1 MVAFTSVF
9 AGLTLVAGSLA
20 APTEEGMF
28 SKISKRAGTPNSSGM
43 HDGFY
48 YSWWSDGG
56 ADATYTNGAGGS
68 YSMEWKD
75 GGNVVGGKGFNPGK
89 ARTISFSGQYTPNG
103 NSYLS
108 VYGWTKNP
116 LVEYYI
122 VETFGTYDPSSG
134 AQSKGTVDV
143 DGSTYEIFELTRTN
157 APSIDG
163 TQTFQQYWSVR
174 KDHRSE
180 GSIDTGAHFDAW
192 EKAGMKLGTHDYQI
206 VATEGYFSSGS
217 SSITVSEGASSSGG
231 GASTGGD
238 AQPSNG
244 TTPDAGNGQ
253 TQPDSGNGQA
263 QPDSGN
269 GQAQPDSG
277 NGQAQPDAGNGQAQ
291 PDAGN
296 GQTQP
301 DAGNGQAQPD
311 SGNGQQQGGQQG
323 GNPFGGAQPQEQQQT
338 ENGAGCQSA

>member
-1 MVAFTSVF
+1 MVAFTSIF

-43 HDGFY
+43 NDGFY

-89 ARTISFSGQYTPNG
+89 ARTISFSGEYTPNG

-108 VYGWTKNP
+108 IYGWTKSP

-134 AQSKGTVDV
+134 AQSKGTVEI
-143 DGSTYEIFELTRTN
+143 DGSSYEIFETTRTN

-174 KDHRSE
+174 KEHRSQ
-180 GSIDTGAHFDAW
+180 GSVDVGAHFDAW
-192 EKAGMKLGTHDYQI
+192 AKAGMKLGTHDYQI

-217 SSITVSEGASSSGG
+217 SSITVSEGASSGG
-231 GASTGGD
+231 GASAGGD
-238 AQPSNG
+238 ASN
-244 TTPDAGNGQ
+244 A
-253 TQPDSGNGQA
+253 TQPEA
-263 QPDSGN
+263 
-269 GQAQPDSG
+269 
-277 NGQAQPDAGNGQAQ
+277 
-291 PDAGN
+291 
-296 GQTQP
+296 
-301 DAGNGQAQPD
+301 
-311 SGNGQQQGGQQG
+311 GNGQQQPATGSDGQQQG
-323 GNPFGGAQPQEQQQT
+323 GNSNPFGGNQPQQQQA
-338 ENGAGCQSA
+338 EGDANEPCQ

>member
-89 ARTISFSGQYTPNG
+89 ARTISYSGQYTPNG

-143 DGSTYEIFELTRTN
+143 DGSTYEIFETTRTN

-174 KDHRSE
+174 KEHRSQ
-180 GSIDTGAHFDAW
+180 GSIDVGAHFDAW

-217 SSITVSEGASSSGG
+217 SSITVSEGASSGS
-231 GASTGGD
+231 GASAGGD
-238 AQPSNG
+238 A
-244 TTPDAGNGQ
+244 GNA
-253 TQPDSGNGQA
+253 T
-263 QPDSGN
+263 
-269 GQAQPDSG
+269 
-277 NGQAQPDAGNGQAQ
+277 QPDAGNGQAQ

-296 GQTQP
+296 GQQQPGAGNSEQAQP
-301 DAGNGQAQPD
+301 DAGAGAGQQQPATGSD
-311 SGNGQQQGGQQG
+311 GQQQGGNS
-323 GNPFGGAQPQEQQQT
+323 NPFGGNQPQQQQA
-338 ENGAGCQSA
+338 EGDANEPCQ

>member
-89 ARTISFSGQYTPNG
+89 ARTISYSGQYTPNG

-143 DGSTYEIFELTRTN
+143 DGSTYEIFETTRTN

-174 KDHRSE
+174 KEHRSE

-217 SSITVSEGASSSGG
+217 SSITVSEGASSGG
-231 GASTGGD
+231 SASVGGD
-238 AQPSNG
+238 AGKGEQQFGGNQP
-244 TTPDAGNGQ
+244 
-253 TQPDSGNGQA
+253 
-263 QPDSGN
+263 
-269 GQAQPDSG
+269 
-277 NGQAQPDAGNGQAQ
+277 
-291 PDAGN
+291 
-296 GQTQP
+296 
-301 DAGNGQAQPD
+301 
-311 SGNGQQQGGQQG
+311 QQQQAEGDA
-323 GNPFGGAQPQEQQQT
+323 NEP
-338 ENGAGCQSA
+338 CQ